1 MVRAVALEYN
11 PDLTQ
16 TTGFLPLCC
25 SAFSFQPLNQIFNWK
40 ILHFPTS
47 VFNTSRF
54 CVCDFQSPLQIRTR
68 GSKTLH
74 VEITETDQEKPRRL
88 VGTYIQFLEG
98 C

>member
-16 TTGFLPLCC
+16 TTGLLPLCC